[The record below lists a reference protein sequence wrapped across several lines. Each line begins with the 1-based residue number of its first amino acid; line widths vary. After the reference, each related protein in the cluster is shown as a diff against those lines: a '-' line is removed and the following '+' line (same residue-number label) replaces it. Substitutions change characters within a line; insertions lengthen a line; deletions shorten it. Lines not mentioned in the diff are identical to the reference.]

1 MQEQQAGFQERGLS
15 ADFQFSMWKNSLV
28 NGKVSGAGPIRR
40 LSPQA
45 RLKVRK
51 ARMGKGQREVHIC
64 VYAGDR
70 ANSMGMN

>member
-1 MQEQQAGFQERGLS
+1 MLCTWEGEVCNLLQEQQAGFQERGQS

-45 RLKVRK
+45 RLKVK
-51 ARMGKGQREVHIC
+51 KGSD
-64 VYAGDR
+64 G
-70 ANSMGMN
+70 